1 MARMP
6 LSPAKA
12 AQIAGVSRTVISR
25 ALATGQLAGTKK
37 NNGHWSIK
45 DEDLVAWLGQ
55 SVRRAES
62 KPVRAD
68 APEPSTQTGTEDL
81 RAELTAALAAGQE
94 AREGLAAA
102 NARLEAMDTV
112 ISNLKADRDAWQAQ
126 AEALST
132 RPAGFFARLFGR

>member
-1 MARMP
+1 MP

-25 ALATGQLAGTKK
+25 ALATGQLVGTKK
-37 NNGHWSIK
+37 NNGHWAIK
-45 DEDLVAWLGQ
+45 NEDLVVWLEQ

-62 KPVRAD
+62 KPAHAD
-68 APEPSTQTGTEDL
+68 APEPNTQPRPEDL
-81 RAELTAALAAGQE
+81 RAKLTAALAAGQE

-102 NARLEAMDTV
+102 NARLEVMDVV

-126 AEALST
+126 AEALRT
-132 RPAGFFARLFGR
+132 RPAGLFARLFGR